1 MASSSSEVS
10 VEESDRRRKQEES
23 LRKFRMRECN
33 LLVAGATNLE
43 VGVDNVKSNLVVA
56 LEPPTTFKTFVQYK
70 VKAKSPR
77 SWFLIFQDEGGG
89 SVEAL
94 SGLATSRF
102 FVDSFRL
109 IELSQPPS
117 RDLECPQPCLKR
129 CFQNYRDTRTILDC
143 VCVTFFTPI
152 LLCKKPLEQNC

>member
-1 MASSSSEVS
+1 MVGSSEVS

-89 SVEAL
+89 SIDAL
-94 SGLATSRF
+94 SGLTNTSIYY
-102 FVDSFRL
+102 VMLAFRWIRGQL
-109 IELSQPPS
+109 GSS
-117 RDLECPQPCLKR
+117 
-129 CFQNYRDTRTILDC
+129 
-143 VCVTFFTPI
+143 
-152 LLCKKPLEQNC
+152 

>member
-1 MASSSSEVS
+1 MVGSSEVS

-89 SVEAL
+89 SIDAL
-94 SGLATSRF
+94 SGLANTSIYLYW
-102 FVDSFRL
+102 VLGGLGDSYVGGRQSSAVFWE
-109 IELSQPPS
+109 IV
-117 RDLECPQPCLKR
+117 K
-129 CFQNYRDTRTILDC
+129 
-143 VCVTFFTPI
+143 
-152 LLCKKPLEQNC
+152 